1 MKTEKEN
8 KIQQDAVMWFNNNY
22 CLKFHQPR
30 WIILSIPNEGEDAF
44 EVKRKKD
51 RGMLPGAS
59 DLLIIGPNRYV
70 AFAETKTL
78 TGVISKNQKEFQHR
92 VTELGH
98 DYFVYRSLDQF
109 KEIVKWVMQKY
120 G

>member
-8 KIQQDAVMWFNNNY
+8 KIQQDAVLWFNNTY
-22 CLKFHQPR
+22 CLKFHRPR
-30 WIILSIPNEGEDAF
+30 WVILSIPNEGENAF
-44 EVKRKKD
+44 EIKRKKD

-59 DLLIIGPNRYV
+59 DLLIIGPKYV
-70 AFAETKTL
+70 AFAETKTP
-78 TGVISKNQKEFQHR
+78 TGVQSESQEDFQHR

-98 DYFVYRSLDQF
+98 DYFIYRSLEQF
-109 KEIVKWVMQKY
+109 KQVVEWIMQKH